1 MVRVIFF
8 SVLRELAGVEEVEI
22 SMSWGETQVS
32 DILRQVYH
40 DYPRIESW
48 NTKLLIAIN
57 GEFADRSE
65 LLGDGDELALM
76 PPVQGG

>member
-22 SMSWGETQVS
+22 SMSCGETQVS

-57 GEFADRSE
+57 GEFADRNE

>member
-8 SVLRELAGVEEVEI
+8 SVLRELAGVEEAEI
-22 SMSWGETQVS
+22 STGCGETQVS
-32 DILRQVYH
+32 DILLQVYH
-40 DYPRIESW
+40 NYPQIESW

-57 GEFADRSE
+57 GEFADRTE

>member
-22 SMSWGETQVS
+22 SMSCGETQVS
-32 DILRQVYH
+32 DILQQVYH